1 MSSYKVLGLFSR
13 SFSLDS
19 ATIPTD
25 VQEVLKEYAENGH
38 VGAEK
43 LQRFLVE
50 VQGEAQ
56 ATKSDAEHFIDLQLR
71 ESKLLPKLHSQG
83 LSLDAFL
90 HYLLNPLLNAP
101 YNRVVHHDMTK
112 PLSHYYIYTGHNSYL
127 TGNQLSSDCSEKPII
142 SALLRGVRVIELDLW
157 PDSNEEN
164 IHVLHGRT
172 LTAPVELLKCI
183 EAIKDHAFVAS
194 EFPVVITLEDHLTPS
209 LQSLAAKIITRTLG
223 SILYFPEETESF
235 KEFPSPQSLKRRI
248 IISTKPPKEYLSG
261 KSQKVS
267 ESTYEKDA
275 TQEEPWG
282 DDLPS
287 YSKQIDSHTKDPPS
301 TVPPEPDYE
310 ESDLDSGTEVPEH
323 EHPTYKQLIMIHA
336 GKPRGGALKDALA
349 VGGEEVKRVSLS
361 EPQLE
366 KLAKEYPLELIR
378 FTKRNILRIYPYGLR
393 LNSSNYNPLVAW
405 SHGAQMVALN
415 MQGYGRPL
423 WLVQGFF
430 RANGGCGY
438 VKKPEYL
445 LANDEIFDPRQ
456 KQPVKVTLK
465 SAWESDGL
473 KGLAKSISTAFLLLT
488 FT

>member
-415 MQGYGRPL
+415 MDMEGPFG
-423 WLVQGFF
+423 
-430 RANGGCGY
+430 
-438 VKKPEYL
+438 
-445 LANDEIFDPRQ
+445 
-456 KQPVKVTLK
+456 
-465 SAWESDGL
+465 
-473 KGLAKSISTAFLLLT
+473 
-488 FT
+488 